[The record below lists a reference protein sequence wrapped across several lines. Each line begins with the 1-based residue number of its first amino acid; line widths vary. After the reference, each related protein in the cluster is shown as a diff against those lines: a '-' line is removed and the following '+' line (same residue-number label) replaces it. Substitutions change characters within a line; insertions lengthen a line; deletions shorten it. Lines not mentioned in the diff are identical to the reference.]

1 MCRLRRRKL
10 KGKEKARRD
19 VSNLE
24 RDTVKRVRKALL
36 EQDLPDTTCELPL
49 TARTAADAAEALGV
63 EVGAIVKTKVFTIG
77 PRYVLAFVSA
87 ENDCQPDQ
95 LPKVFGLEGE
105 VVSPAHDLIRAVT
118 GFEFGAVAPIG
129 LMAPLP
135 IALDGTLKKYEKL
148 FVAAGHTHVVWQTN
162 AEELK
167 TVTNGVVSYAV
178 AKAKSKA
185 PANTEEKV
193 KESAPV
199 EAESQPAPKPTPSPD
214 PQPRTK
220 AVGQA
225 SASVPRRVKR
235 T

>member
-1 MCRLRRRKL
+1 M
-10 KGKEKARRD
+10 
-19 VSNLE
+19 SNLE

-36 EQDLPDTTCELPL
+36 EQDLPDTTCELPK
-49 TARTAADAAEALGV
+49 TARTAADAAEALDV

-87 ENDCQPDQ
+87 ENECQPDQ
-95 LPKVFGLEGE
+95 LPKVFGLEGD

-118 GFEFGAVAPIG
+118 GFDFGAVAPIA
-129 LMAPLP
+129 LKAPLP
-135 IALDGTLKKYEKL
+135 IALDGTLKKFEKL
-148 FVAAGHTHVVWQTN
+148 FVAAGHTHVVWQTDI
-162 AEELK
+162 EELK
-167 TVTNGVVSYAV
+167 AVTNGVVSYAV
-178 AKAKSKA
+178 AKAKPTAPQNAEKPAEEAVPTQPESK
-185 PANTEEKV
+185 
-193 KESAPV
+193 PV
-199 EAESQPAPKPTPSPD
+199 PSPD